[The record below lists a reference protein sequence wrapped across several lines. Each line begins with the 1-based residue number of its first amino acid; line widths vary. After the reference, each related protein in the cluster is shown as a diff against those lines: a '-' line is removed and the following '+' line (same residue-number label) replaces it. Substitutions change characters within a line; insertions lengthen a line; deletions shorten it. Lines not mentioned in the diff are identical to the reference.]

1 MNTAIV
7 KWGNSNAVRL
17 PKAFVRQLG
26 LHENDKVDISVE
38 GNAIVIRRP
47 YPASLKELLEDSERI
62 AFTEWDTGK
71 PVGDEI
77 W

>member
-7 KWGNSNAVRL
+7 KWGNSSAVRL
-17 PKAFVRQLG
+17 PKALIQRLG
-26 LHENDKVDISVE
+26 LRENDKVDISVE
-38 GNAIVIRRP
+38 GNAIMIRKP
-47 YPASLKELLEDSERI
+47 YPASLKELLEGGEPC
-62 AFTEWDTGK
+62 AFAEWDTGK